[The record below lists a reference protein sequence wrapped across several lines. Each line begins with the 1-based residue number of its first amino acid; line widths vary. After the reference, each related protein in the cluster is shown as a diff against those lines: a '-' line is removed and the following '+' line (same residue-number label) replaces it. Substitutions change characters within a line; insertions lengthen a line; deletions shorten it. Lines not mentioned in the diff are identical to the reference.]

1 MANRATD
8 IHDTVTAMKAK
19 GMPFALATV
28 VRTVAATAAK
38 AGAKAVILPDGTISE
53 GWIGGGC
60 ARAAVLKAAK
70 EAIADGSA
78 RLVSVQPGDL
88 LAELG
93 VAPGE
98 EKQGVRFARNSCPS
112 QGTMDIFVEPMLP
125 RPELVVCGSS
135 PVAVAVAALASPL
148 GFAVTVAAPPAEQAA
163 FTDVERRIE
172 GYALPAAKDGLRAIV
187 VATQGKGDEATLAA
201 ALAAEADH
209 VAFVG
214 SRKKAAVLKE
224 KMRDR
229 GVAEERIAAL
239 RAPAGLDLGAIT
251 PEEIALSILAEIV
264 ALRRRG
270 ERGGGV
276 PRDLPTGG
284 GGR

>member
-1 MANRATD
+1 MAHHATD
-8 IHDTVTAMKAK
+8 IHDLVSAMKAK
-19 GMPFALATV
+19 GAPFALATV
-28 VRTVAATAAK
+28 VRTVSATAAK

-70 EAIADGSA
+70 EAIADGAA

-98 EKQGVRFARNSCPS
+98 EKAGVRFAKNACPS

-125 RPELVVCGSS
+125 KPELVVCGSS
-135 PVAVAVAALASPL
+135 PVAVAVAEL
-148 GFAVTVAAPPAEQAA
+148 GPRFGLAVTVAAPPAEQAA
-163 FTDVERRIE
+163 FAEPDRRIE
-172 GYALPAAKDGLRAIV
+172 GYALPAGKEGLRVIV
-187 VATQGKGDEATLAA
+187 VATQGKGDEAALAA
-201 ALAAEADH
+201 ALAAEADY

-214 SRKKAAVLKE
+214 SRKKAASLKE
-224 KMRDR
+224 KMRER
-229 GVAEERIAAL
+229 GVDEGRLAAL
-239 RAPAGLDLGAIT
+239 HAPAGLDLGAIT

-264 ALRRRG
+264 RLRRRG
-270 ERGGGV
+270 QRE
-276 PRDLPTGG
+276 DAA
-284 GGR
+284 